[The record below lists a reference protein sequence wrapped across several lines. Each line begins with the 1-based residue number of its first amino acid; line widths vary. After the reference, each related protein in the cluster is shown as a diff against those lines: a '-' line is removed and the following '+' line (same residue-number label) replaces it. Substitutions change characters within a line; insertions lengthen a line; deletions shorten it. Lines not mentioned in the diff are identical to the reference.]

1 MSQQK
6 SWLRDER
13 LLRIAGVFLII
24 SPLMN
29 FLISM
34 ATMNANVPNK
44 WALHNLISSF
54 MVATNL
60 SWISRISNVVVGV
73 LMARGKSSAWVP
85 VLAILGFTIAK
96 NFITFRSDFN
106 VNHFQTISSLAVN
119 VLLFLLV
126 FQAEY
131 HANKELDQ
139 RLQAARAAKKNAA
152 GSATVA
158 TPASS
163 ATTSVAK
170 QPVKAA
176 KAASPTQSAK
186 ASEKAQ
192 PTIPAR
198 PRLRH
203 VEFVVKR
210 GMPIVFDGHGKIAEV
225 IHCTDQELWL
235 KPTNHLPRDIHKRT
249 VTLQD
254 PTHKGKVRLKFS
266 GVREDSVIVFRLIG

>member
-1 MSQQK
+1 
-6 SWLRDER
+6 
-13 LLRIAGVFLII
+13 
-24 SPLMN
+24 MN

-34 ATMNANVPNK
+34 ATMNVNVPDK
-44 WALHNLISSF
+44 WAPHNLISSF

-60 SWISRISNVVVGV
+60 SWISRISNVVVGI
-73 LMARGKSSAWVP
+73 LMARGKSSAWIP

-96 NFITFRSDFN
+96 NFITFKYDYG
-106 VNHFQTISSLAVN
+106 VNHFQTIASLAVN

-139 RLQAARAAKKNAA
+139 RLQAVRAGKKNTAA
-152 GSATVA
+152 GPHVPTANEATKSK
-158 TPASS
+158 TSL
-163 ATTSVAK
+163 TTSQQTVSTAQRT
-170 QPVKAA
+170 QPKVV
-176 KAASPTQSAK
+176 PTMK
-186 ASEKAQ
+186 VQ
-192 PTIPAR
+192 PTIPAK

-254 PTHKGKVRLKFS
+254 PAHKGKVRLKFS
-266 GVREDSVIVFRLIG
+266 GLREDSVIVFRLIG